1 MRQRQCVILSALV
14 LGAFCLYSVLLLP
27 NSRARLMVKLPSAGG
42 PAAAAAEAEAK
53 PAPAPVEEEV
63 WEEVRRPEN
72 GPQPKPVPG
81 TTSHPIWYLLDNA
94 RRDLDGVRRRQSTT
108 LESAVAE
115 YRRRYGL
122 PPPPHFDRWFAFA
135 RENKVQ
141 LVDEFDAI
149 HELLTPF
156 WGLKP
161 KTIRKRVREALG
173 GDNMLLG
180 VAIRGGRVARVEGGP
195 DWQRNATEGMMAGFV
210 NLLPDMDV
218 AFNIHDEPRV
228 IVPHD
233 DLARLVQRAKTETMP
248 AARANRRPANDFSR
262 RRPAELKADG
272 SFDASAARG
281 TSRFNTFAHQATW
294 THSRMSCPPDSPAR
308 VLDEDERA
316 DDLGRYAVGEL
327 GFVHNATAMSD
338 MCLTPSLSATY
349 GFFDRPNAYSVVHDL
364 VPVFSQS
371 KISSY
376 SDIIYPSPWYWYRKV
391 AYDEARDRPWARKA
405 DRLYWR
411 GSTTGGFSRGGGWRR
426 QHRQNLVHKINDG
439 KGRAL
444 IMVDAAAA
452 AAAQVSSDNSPRWEV
467 RQVKRR
473 DYRHLIDV
481 AFSHVGQCDPDDC
494 EAQKRFF
501 RVRDRVDQNDA
512 WAYKYLLDMDGN
524 AFSGRFY
531 AFLQSRSL
539 TFKLA
544 LFREWHAEWLKP
556 WAHYVPLSL
565 QGDDWLD
572 AVRFFAD
579 SSLGNNEAQR
589 MADASRDWANKVV
602 RKVDMEAWFFR
613 LLLEYARIID
623 DNREQLGFDPSDAQ
637 RKLSQPDADP
647 S

>member
-1 MRQRQCVILSALV
+1 
-14 LGAFCLYSVLLLP
+14 
-27 NSRARLMVKLPSAGG
+27 MVKLPTPATEVGSA
-42 PAAAAAEAEAK
+42 
-53 PAPAPVEEEV
+53 PAPAVEEEEEL
-63 WEEVRRPEN
+63 WEEEEEKEERRTEH

-81 TTSHPIWYLLDNA
+81 TTSHPIWYLLDSA
-94 RRDLDGVRRRQSTT
+94 RRDFDEVRRRQSKT
-108 LESAVAE
+108 LDEAVAE

-161 KTIRKRVREALG
+161 RTIRRRVMEALG

-180 VAIRGGRVARVEGGP
+180 VAIRGGRVVKVEGGP

-210 NLLPDMDV
+210 HLLPDMDV

-228 IVPHD
+228 MVPHD
-233 DLARLVQRAKTETMP
+233 DLSRLVQRAKTETMP
-248 AARANRRPANDFSR
+248 AARAVMNGFSR
-262 RRPAELKADG
+262 RRPAELTADG
-272 SFDASAARG
+272 SFDASVAGG

-308 VLDEDERA
+308 ILEEDERA
-316 DDLGRYAVGEL
+316 DDLGRYAIGDL
-327 GFVHNATAMSD
+327 GFVYNATAMTD
-338 MCLTPSLSATY
+338 MCLTPSLGGSY

-364 VPVFSQS
+364 VPIFSQS

-411 GSTTGGFSRGGGWRR
+411 GSTTGGFSRGGGWKR
-426 QHRQNLVHKINDG
+426 QHRQKLVRKINDG
-439 KGRAL
+439 KSRAL
-444 IMVDAAAA
+444 IMVDQGSDSESTSKSSSPHWK
-452 AAAQVSSDNSPRWEV
+452 AQ
-467 RQVKRR
+467 QVNRR
-473 DYRHLIDV
+473 DYASLIDV
-481 AFSHVGQCDPDDC
+481 SFSHVGQCDPPDC
-494 EAQKRFF
+494 DAQKHFF
-501 RVRDRVDQNDA
+501 QVRDRVDQHDA
-512 WAYKYLLDMDGN
+512 WAYKFLLDMDGN

-556 WAHYVPLSL
+556 WLHYVPLSL
-565 QGDDWLD
+565 QGHDWLD

-579 SSLGNNEAQR
+579 GSLGNNEAER
-589 MADASRDWANKVV
+589 MADGSRDWANKVV

-613 LLLEYARIID
+613 LLLEYARVID
-623 DNREQLGFDPSDAQ
+623 DNRHQLGFDRPSTAH
-637 RKLSQPDADP
+637 KETETEAA
-647 S
+647 

>member
-1 MRQRQCVILSALV
+1 MRAVAPPRPSTAPQTMRQRQCVLLSALV
-14 LGAFCLYSVLLLP
+14 LGAFCLYSVLRLP
-27 NSRARLMVKLPSAGG
+27 HNRARLMVKLPTTATD
-42 PAAAAAEAEAK
+42 AAS
-53 PAPAPVEEEV
+53 APASAVEEEEL
-63 WEEVRRPEN
+63 WEEEEEYRRPQH

-81 TTSHPIWYLLDNA
+81 TTSHPIWYLLDSA
-94 RRDLDGVRRRQSTT
+94 RRDFDEVRRRQSKT
-108 LESAVAE
+108 LDAAVAE

-161 KTIRKRVREALG
+161 RTIRRRVMEALG

-180 VAIRGGRVARVEGGP
+180 VAIRGGRVVKVEGGP

-210 NLLPDMDV
+210 HLLPDMDV

-228 IVPHD
+228 MVPHD
-233 DLARLVQRAKTETMP
+233 DLSRLVQRAKTEAMP
-248 AARANRRPANDFSR
+248 AAKAVINEFSR
-262 RRPAELKADG
+262 RRPAELTADG
-272 SFDASAARG
+272 SFDASVAGG

-308 VLDEDERA
+308 VLEEDERA
-316 DDLGRYAVGEL
+316 DDLGRYALGDL
-327 GFVHNATAMSD
+327 GFVYNATAMTD
-338 MCLTPSLSATY
+338 MCLTPSLGGSY

-364 VPVFSQS
+364 VPIFSQS

-411 GSTTGGFSRGGGWRR
+411 GSTTGGFSRGGGWKR
-426 QHRQNLVHKINDG
+426 QHRQKLVRKINDA
-439 KGRAL
+439 KSRAL
-444 IMVDAAAA
+444 IMVDQGSHPESSSSPQWK
-452 AAAQVSSDNSPRWEV
+452 AQ
-467 RQVKRR
+467 QVNRR
-473 DYRHLIDV
+473 DYANLIDV
-481 AFSHVGQCDPDDC
+481 SFSHVGQCDPPDC
-494 EAQKRFF
+494 DAQKHFF
-501 RVRDRVDQNDA
+501 HVRDRVDQHDA
-512 WAYKYLLDMDGN
+512 WAYKFLLDMDGN

-556 WAHYVPLSL
+556 WVHYVPLSL
-565 QGDDWLD
+565 QGRDWLD
-572 AVRFFAD
+572 AVR
-579 SSLGNNEAQR
+579 
-589 MADASRDWANKVV
+589 
-602 RKVDMEAWFFR
+602 
-613 LLLEYARIID
+613 YARVID
-623 DNREQLGFDPSDAQ
+623 DNRHQLGFDPSTAHT
-637 RKLSQPDADP
+637 KTETGAEAA
-647 S
+647 